1 MIDLSR
7 HIEYLLLG
15 SDKVEVPTLGTFSTK
30 YVPSRWVEEEDI
42 FLPPMMSVSYTSK
55 TEGSGID
62 FVQSI
67 ATRFGISLE
76 DASMACAEFT
86 DNIRQ
91 ELHDNGSSDIGSIG
105 CFVQD
110 GTDEEMLFIPCE
122 AGVTSPKLYGLDVIC
137 TPLIED
143 DTHNDAG
150 KPLSAKRTKGI
161 LSVERN
167 RDFVTVSIN
176 RHLVNYLSAIAASI
190 VLFFLITTPSFNTL
204 DKGRLSADSQ
214 SITNAPLA
222 ELKAK
227 QDFTEGLNAEADAP
241 ATITRKEAEAD
252 APATITM
259 KEADAPATI
268 TRKEAEADA
277 PATIKKKEAEV
288 APATIKK
295 KEAEAAP
302 ATTAKTKTPSEAKT
316 AARKEKETANKTKT
330 ETANKAKTETT
341 NKAKTAARKE
351 KETANKAKT
360 ETANKAKTAART
372 EKAGSTKV
380 KPSAAEEYAVV
391 VASAISM
398 KNAENYT
405 KELMSRGYNTCLQ
418 TTGKINRVIM
428 PGYKSKEAAYAKIRE
443 LKTNGG
449 DEFVN
454 AWVLKLD

>member
-42 FLPPMMSVSYTSK
+42 FLPPMMSVSYTSEA
-55 TEGSGID
+55 EGSGID

-76 DASMACAEFT
+76 DASMACVEFT

-190 VLFFLITTPSFNTL
+190 VLFFLITTPSFDTL

-241 ATITRKEAEAD
+241 ATITKAETDAPGTIKKKETEAD
-252 APATITM
+252 APATKEVEADAPTTIT
-259 KEADAPATI
+259 KAETDAPATI
-268 TRKEAEADA
+268 TR
-277 PATIKKKEAEV
+277 
-288 APATIKK
+288 

-302 ATTAKTKTPSEAKT
+302 ATTAKTKNPSEAKT
-316 AARKEKETANKTKT
+316 AARKEKETANKAKT
-330 ETANKAKTETT
+330 EAANKAKTETT

-360 ETANKAKTAART
+360 ETTNKAKTAART

>member
-190 VLFFLITTPSFNTL
+190 VLFFLITTPSFDTL

-241 ATITRKEAEAD
+241 ATITRKEAEDD
-252 APATITM
+252 APATIT
-259 KEADAPATI
+259 KVEADAPATI
-268 TRKEAEADA
+268 TRKEAKADAPATTARKEAKADA
-277 PATIKKKEAEV
+277 PATITRKEAETD
-288 APATIKK
+288 APATI
-295 KEAEAAP
+295 
-302 ATTAKTKTPSEAKT
+302 TKTKKPSE
-316 AARKEKETANKTKT
+316 
-330 ETANKAKTETT
+330 
-341 NKAKTAARKE
+341 
-351 KETANKAKT
+351 AKT

>member
-190 VLFFLITTPSFNTL
+190 VLFFLITTPSFDTL

-252 APATITM
+252 APATITS
-259 KEADAPATI
+259 
-268 TRKEAEADA
+268 
-277 PATIKKKEAEV
+277 KEAEV

-295 KEAEAAP
+295 KEAEADAP
-302 ATTAKTKTPSEAKT
+302 ATITRKEAKADAPATITKTKTPSEAKT
-316 AARKEKETANKTKT
+316 
-330 ETANKAKTETT
+330 ETT
-341 NKAKTAARKE
+341 
-351 KETANKAKT
+351 
-360 ETANKAKTAART
+360 NKAKTAART

-405 KELMSRGYNTCLQ
+405 KQLMSRGYNTCLQ

-449 DEFVN
+449 DEFAN

>member
-252 APATITM
+252 APATI
-259 KEADAPATI
+259 
-268 TRKEAEADA
+268 
-277 PATIKKKEAEV
+277 KKKEAEV

>member
-67 ATRFGISLE
+67 ATRFSISLE

-190 VLFFLITTPSFNTL
+190 VLFFLITAPSFDTL

-241 ATITRKEAEAD
+241 ATITKKEAEAD
-252 APATITM
+252 S
-259 KEADAPATI
+259 PATI
-268 TRKEAEADA
+268 TRKEAETD
-277 PATIKKKEAEV
+277 
-288 APATIKK
+288 
-295 KEAEAAP
+295 AP
-302 ATTAKTKTPSEAKT
+302 ATTAKTKAPNE
-316 AARKEKETANKTKT
+316 
-330 ETANKAKTETT
+330 
-341 NKAKTAARKE
+341 
-351 KETANKAKT
+351 
-360 ETANKAKTAART
+360 AKTAART